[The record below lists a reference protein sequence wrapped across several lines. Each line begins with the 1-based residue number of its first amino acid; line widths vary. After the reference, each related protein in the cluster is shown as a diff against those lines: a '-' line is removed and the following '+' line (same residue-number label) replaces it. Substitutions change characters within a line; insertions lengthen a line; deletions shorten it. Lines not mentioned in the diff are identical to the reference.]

1 MGVLRML
8 DKVLDAISSI
18 KQELEGAQSLPDWRF
33 HQGAAAGAA
42 APAFDDTDWELAQPG
57 ATWAGAAGEVWL
69 RRKLRFEDTV
79 AGIETAGASVELPFI
94 VPIHSEVYVDGE
106 LRRAEPS
113 WLDTRAV
120 PLVVCDAYRPGQEI
134 QIAVHAFG
142 GDGFGLFLPSGAW
155 VSSLADALREL
166 EVLAGQIRFTHY
178 LAFES
183 ADANE
188 SWQRAWDEAAAAL
201 SLDALAAANWDA
213 WRASCQRA
221 LARLAP
227 MEDAAKS
234 YVTHLVGHSH
244 IDMNWLW
251 TWDETVDVIRRD
263 FEAADGL
270 MERYPAF
277 HFSQSQASTYEA
289 IAESA
294 PEVLDAVKRR
304 VAEGRW
310 EVTANT
316 WVEGDLNMAL
326 GESLARHLLHTR
338 RYVRETFGLEPRI
351 CWEPDTF
358 GHVGTLPQLLRQVG
372 VDRYYFCRAGR
383 GEPLFWWEGIDGS
396 RALAFNDPL
405 GYNGVVTP
413 ESVLAPTLDLAQ
425 RYGLRRGL
433 YLYGVGDH
441 GGGATARDIE
451 AALRLDE
458 TPFLPR
464 AQMSTLEAFYS
475 AVERAGVELPVIQG
489 ELNTT
494 FEGCYTSHGDI
505 KAGNRRS
512 ETALLTAES
521 LQTLA
526 ATQAVLPYRAADLA
540 KAWKTTLFHQFHDII
555 CGCSIG
561 ATYDDAVEL
570 LDGVVADADQMANEA
585 AQALAGVVDTGSGEG
600 QRIVVWN
607 PLAWERTDLVCLPL
621 AALDGV
627 PSALVDDR
635 GAVVPV
641 QVDGEHLL
649 FVAEALPALGCR
661 VFRPSDR
668 PASAGVMVRD
678 DGTIGN
684 GILSFHVHS
693 SSGAIDSL
701 VDLENERV
709 VDTMSTWRGV
719 ERKQNAGLINRLQ
732 VCWEEPHPMSA
743 WNIGDIT
750 RVDSLLRGAE
760 VRVTER
766 GPVRATVE
774 VRRRFRESTIVQRY
788 RLYVGLRR
796 IDVDSWVDWRER
808 GGKDVDAPM
817 LRATFKPHL
826 GPSEATFEVAYAG
839 LARNA
844 TGDEVP
850 ALRWADISD
859 GEYGLTLLN
868 DSKYGHSAQGTTL
881 GITLLR
887 SSYEP
892 DNVPDVG
899 EHTFGYAIYPHM
911 GDWRE
916 AASDR
921 RGAEFNQGLVAAVTT
936 AHTGTVVPGTPMVTC
951 EPSSVMVTALKMAE
965 DGSSAVVLRVAEMH
979 GQPTEAVLAC
989 PWDVTRCEAVNPLEE
1004 DGSALPTNGNEVR
1017 VALAPHQVQTLK
1029 LYLA

>member
-1 MGVLRML
+1 ML
-8 DKVLDAISSI
+8 DTILDAIRPI
-18 KQELEGAQSLPDWRF
+18 RKALEKAQALSDWRF
-33 HQGAAAGAA
+33 CQGAANGAA
-42 APAFDDTDWELAQPG
+42 DPAYDDSGWEMVQPG
-57 ATWAGAAGEVWL
+57 TTWAGAAGEVWL

-79 AGIETAGASVELPFI
+79 AGIETGGASVELPFI

-120 PLVVCDAYRPGQEI
+120 PLVVCDAYAPGQEI

-142 GDGFGLFLPSGAW
+142 GDGFGLFLPSGAR
-155 VSSLADALREL
+155 VSSLADALWDLDVL
-166 EVLAGQIRFTHY
+166 EGQIRFTHY
-178 LAFES
+178 LAYES

-188 SWQRAWDEAAAAL
+188 AWQRAWNEAAAV
-201 SLDALAAANWDA
+201 LDREALATANWEA
-213 WRASCQRA
+213 WRASCQQA
-221 LARLAP
+221 LERLAP
-227 MEDAAKS
+227 MQAAAKS

-251 TWDETVDVIRRD
+251 TWDETVGVVQRD
-263 FEAADGL
+263 FVAADGL
-270 MERYPAF
+270 MARYGEF
-277 HFSQSQASTYEA
+277 HFSQSQASTYQA
-289 IAESA
+289 MAENA
-294 PEVLDAVKRR
+294 PEVLEAVKRR

-310 EVTANT
+310 EVTANS

-338 RYVRETFGLEPRI
+338 RYVRETFGMEPRI

-358 GHVGTLPQLLRQVG
+358 GHVGTLPQLLQQAG

-396 RALAFNDPL
+396 RVLAFNDFL

-413 ESVLAPTLDLAQ
+413 DAVLGPTLDLA
-425 RYGLRRGL
+425 RRHGLRRGL

-464 AQMSTLEAFYS
+464 AQMSTLDAFYS
-475 AVERAGVELPVIQG
+475 AVEEAGVELPVIQG

-494 FEGCYTSHGDI
+494 FEGCYTSHGDT

-512 ETALLTAES
+512 ETTLLTAET

-526 ATQAVLPYRAADLA
+526 ASQTGYAYRNDELA
-540 KAWKTTLFHQFHDII
+540 KAWKTTLFHQFHDIL

-570 LDGVVADADQMANEA
+570 LDGVVADANQMANEA
-585 AQALAGVVDTGSGEG
+585 AQALAGAVDTGSGEG

-607 PLAWERTDLVCLPL
+607 PLAWERTDLVRIPRTSLE
-621 AALDGV
+621 AV
-627 PSALVDDR
+627 PTALVDDR
-635 GAVVPV
+635 GVRLPV
-641 QVDGEHLL
+641 QTDGDELL
-649 FVAEALPALGCR
+649 FVAEAMPALGCR
-661 VFRPSDR
+661 VYCPSQE
-668 PASAGVMVRD
+668 PASAGVSVAD
-678 DGTIGN
+678 DGTLAN
-684 GILSFHVHS
+684 GILSMHVHPR
-693 SSGAIDSL
+693 SGAIDSL

-719 ERKQNAGLINRLQ
+719 ERKQTAGLINRLQ
-732 VCWEEPHPMSA
+732 VYWEQPHPMSA

-750 RVDSLLRGAE
+750 RVDSLIQGAD
-760 VRVTER
+760 VAITER

-774 VRRRFRESTIVQRY
+774 ARRRFGESTIVQRY
-788 RLYVGLRR
+788 RLCVGLRR
-796 IDVDSWVDWRER
+796 IDIDSWVDWRER

-817 LRATFKPHL
+817 LRATFKPNL
-826 GPSEATFEVAYAG
+826 GPTKATFEVAYAG
-839 LARNA
+839 LERNP

-881 GITLLR
+881 AITLLR

-892 DNVPDVG
+892 DNLPDVG
-899 EHTFGYAIYPHM
+899 EHCFSYALYPHT

-921 RGAEFNQGLVAAVTT
+921 RGVEFNQPLVAAVTDV
-936 AHTGTVVPGTPMVTC
+936 HDGVVAPARAMLAC
-951 EPSSVMVTALKMAE
+951 EPSNVMVTALKLAE
-965 DGSSAVVLRVAEMH
+965 DGSNAVVIRLAEMH
-979 GQPTEAVLAC
+979 GEPAEALLAC
-989 PWDVTRCEAVNPLEE
+989 PWELTRCESTNPLEDPGDVLPV
-1004 DGSALPTNGNEVR
+1004 DGNKVQIALK
-1017 VALAPHQVQTLK
+1017 PHQVQTLK
-1029 LYLA
+1029 LYRA